1 MDVLAER
8 ILLDLRNTFKK
19 DPLIDEFDVLPV
31 HESVSNKCPVI
42 HVDHKIA
49 LEDWCVKHVYV
60 YAYSKFFAWRK
71 RPYKIDSEC
80 FLTWTS
86 AILLINP
93 EVETVWNARKEFV
106 CQNLL
111 LPENELKFSEL
122 VLSRKPKSSPVYA
135 HRKWVLLEYFQ
146 GKVSPCSLQQ
156 VVDHEFKL
164 CSRVA
169 NLYPNNYYAWCHR
182 SWLMKEICHNC
193 HKIVS
198 EELTCMEKW
207 VSTHVSDHCGFHYR
221 QYLLSCYSGDDEGIV
236 TCPLHATGDDS
247 CSPKQ
252 TALFAPL
259 LRQEMSLLCNLQAAY
274 LGHETL
280 WYHRRFLIHEFHKLE
295 VSIVKDGEETGSCKR
310 HKWDKGQEWDTA
322 MEESFLVES
331 FKRASGNDWEQTLI
345 ERHIKWLKNVV
356 YWSVSLTPS

>member
-60 YAYSKFFAWRK
+60 YAYSKFFEWRK
-71 RPYKIDSEC
+71 KPYNIDSEC
-80 FLTWTS
+80 FLMWTS

-93 EVETVWNARKEFV
+93 EIETVKEYV
-106 CQNLL
+106 SQNLL

-135 HRKWVLLEYFQ
+135 HRKWVLQEWIR
-146 GKVSPCSLQQ
+146 GKCTPCTLQQ
-156 VVDHEFKL
+156 VVNHELSL

-182 SWLMKEICHNC
+182 SWLIQELCHHC
-193 HKIVS
+193 HKTVS
-198 EELTCMEKW
+198 DELTCTERWTSM
-207 VSTHVSDHCGFHYR
+207 HVSDHCGFHYR
-221 QYLLSCYSGDDEGIV
+221 QFLLSCYSKGNSS
-236 TCPLHATGDDS
+236 TPCPLHGDEPCLNSPGPALAT
-247 CSPKQ
+247 
-252 TALFAPL
+252 L
-259 LRQEMSLLCNLQAAY
+259 LRQELSYLSNLQTAY
-274 LGHETL
+274 LGHEAL
-280 WYHRRFLIHEFHKLE
+280 WYHRRFLVHEFHKMEQPREQLVMDE
-295 VSIVKDGEETGSCKR
+295 RGSCKR
-310 HKWDKGQEWDTA
+310 LAQSGIRAAGVGTGSRKG
-322 MEESFLVES
+322 SS
-331 FKRASGNDWEQTLI
+331 
-345 ERHIKWLKNVV
+345 
-356 YWSVSLTPS
+356 

>member
-71 RPYKIDSEC
+71 KPYKIDPEC

-135 HRKWVLLEYFQ
+135 HRKWVLLEWFR
-146 GKVSPCSLQQ
+146 GKISPCSLQQ
-156 VVDHEFKL
+156 VVDHEFRL

-182 SWLMKEICHNC
+182 SWLIKEMCLNC

-198 EELTCMEKW
+198 EELTCMEQW

-221 QYLLSCYSGDDEGIV
+221 QYLLSCYSGEDEGTV
-236 TCPLHATGDDS
+236 ACPLHVTDDI

-252 TALFAPL
+252 TALFVPV

-280 WYHRRFLIHEFHKLE
+280 WYHRRFLIHEFHRLE
-295 VSIVKDGEETGSCKR
+295 LSRPKDGEDTGSCKR
-310 HKWDKGQEWDTA
+310 HKWDKGQEWDTG
-322 MEESFLVES
+322 MEEIFLAES
-331 FKRASGNDWEQTLI
+331 FKRAHGNAWERTLI

-356 YWSVSLTPS
+356 YWVVSLTPS

>member
-42 HVDHKIA
+42 HVEHKIA

-71 RPYKIDSEC
+71 KPYKIDPEC

-93 EVETVWNARKEFV
+93 EIETVWNARKEFV

-135 HRKWVLLEYFQ
+135 HRKWVLFQ
-146 GKVSPCSLQQ
+146 WFKEKCSPCSLQQ
-156 VVDHEFKL
+156 VVDHELRL
-164 CSRVA
+164 CTRVA

-182 SWLMKEICHNC
+182 TWLVMELCHYC
-193 HKIVS
+193 LKIVS
-198 EELTCMEKW
+198 EELTSMECW
-207 VSTHVSDHCGFHYR
+207 TSTHVSDHCGFNYR
-221 QYLLSCYSGDDEGIV
+221 QFLLSCYSREDVDILS
-236 TCPLHATGDDS
+236 CPLHASGGET
-247 CSPKQ
+247 CSAKKMV
-252 TALFAPL
+252 LFASL
-259 LRQEMSLLCNLQAAY
+259 IQQEMLFLCNLQAAY

-280 WYHRRFLIHEFHKLE
+280 WYHRRFIVHEIHQMD
-295 VSIVKDGEETGSCKR
+295 VSKSVDSEDAGSCKR
-310 HKWDKGQEWDTA
+310 HKWDKGEKWDIEQE
-322 MEESFLVES
+322 ENFLVES
-331 FKRASGNDWEQTLI
+331 LRRARDGAWERTLI

-356 YWSVSLTPS
+356 RWPVSLSLS